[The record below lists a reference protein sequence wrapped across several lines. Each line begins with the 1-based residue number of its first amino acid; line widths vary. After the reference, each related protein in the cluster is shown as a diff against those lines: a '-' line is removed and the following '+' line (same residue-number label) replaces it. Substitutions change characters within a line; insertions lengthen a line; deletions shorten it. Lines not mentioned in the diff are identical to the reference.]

1 MMILA
6 LAIAGCTAYFSVLG
20 LSQLFAG
27 AATAVIIMA
36 SVLELGKIVVTTA
49 LHTYWKKLGVTLRL
63 YLTSSV
69 VILMVI
75 TSAGIYGF
83 LSNAYQKTSNKLEI
97 HEGELNILN
106 LKKENFEKLIASN
119 ETITLSKTKRI
130 DQLIDLRNNQENR
143 LDGAS
148 LSRQMKNARL
158 DIETAN
164 NEIKSLTLNID
175 ELNSKNIIL
184 SDSVNKYN
192 VKMLELKV
200 DSDVAGEVGPL
211 KYISSLTGIPMANIV
226 NYMILLIIFV
236 FDPLAISLII
246 VTNRIFEIE
255 REKKE
260 ENDEPLTKVPKFVD
274 DMEVKDLIPNTPT
287 PNLNVEVD
295 KEFPDEQFDD
305 TNDIIPI
312 YEVEEEIV
320 QEVIIEEEIVEE
332 EIVQEVIIEEEIVEE
347 EIVQEEIVQEEIVEE
362 EIVQEE
368 IKKSDKVLYGEIKE
382 VKANRGFSVPV
393 PNPKHNSIQRIGS
406 NKYKNND
413 DDNKIFFKK

>member
-36 SVLELGKIVVTTA
+36 SVLEIGKVAVTTA
-49 LHTYWKKLGVTLRL
+49 LHTYWKKLGVTLRI

-69 VILMVI
+69 VILMFI

-106 LKKENFEKLIASN
+106 LKKENFEKLIISN

-130 DQLIDLRNNQENR
+130 DQLIDLRNNQEVR
-143 LDGAS
+143 LDSAS
-148 LSRQMKNARL
+148 WSRQRRNARL

-175 ELNSKNIIL
+175 ELNGKNIIL

-192 VKMLELKV
+192 VKMLELKAG
-200 DSDVAGEVGPL
+200 SDVAGEVGPL
-211 KYISSLTGIPMANIV
+211 KYVSSLTGLPMANIV
-226 NYMILLIIFV
+226 NYMILLLIFV

-260 ENDEPLTKVPKFVD
+260 EKDKPVTKVPKIIS
-274 DMEVKDLIPNTPT
+274 DMEVEVLIHNPPTPKIEIPN
-287 PNLNVEVD
+287 VD
-295 KEFPDEQFDD
+295 NQFPDEQFDD

-312 YEVEEEIV
+312 YD
-320 QEVIIEEEIVEE
+320 IEEEIVEE
-332 EIVQEVIIEEEIVEE
+332 EIVE
-347 EIVQEEIVQEEIVEE
+347 
-362 EIVQEE
+362 EE
-368 IKKSDKVLYGEIKE
+368 IKKSDKVVYDEIKE
-382 VKANRGFSVPV
+382 VKQNRGFSVPV
-393 PNPKHNSIQRIGS
+393 PNPKTNTIQRIGS
-406 NKYKNND
+406 NKYKNNND
-413 DDNKIFFKK
+413 DDKMVFKKG

>member
-1 MMILA
+1 MRNKNGYLMMTLA

-255 REKKE
+255 RDKKE

-320 QEVIIEEEIVEE
+320 QEVIIEEEIV
-332 EIVQEVIIEEEIVEE
+332 QEVIIEEVIIE
-347 EIVQEEIVQEEIVEE
+347 EEIVEE

>member
-332 EIVQEVIIEEEIVEE
+332 EIVQE
-347 EIVQEEIVQEEIVEE
+347 EIVQEEIVEE